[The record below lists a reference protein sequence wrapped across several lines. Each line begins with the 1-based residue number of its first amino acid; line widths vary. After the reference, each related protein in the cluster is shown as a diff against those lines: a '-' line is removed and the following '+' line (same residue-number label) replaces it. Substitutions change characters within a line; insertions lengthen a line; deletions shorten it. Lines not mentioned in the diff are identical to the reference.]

1 MERDFVIEQLR
12 ASELFGG
19 LTDAALHRVAEATEP
34 VHVTAG
40 GKLTTQGEVA
50 DGAYL
55 LVSGRLRAYATQ
67 PDGSESVL
75 GEIAAGEV
83 VGEMALL
90 SSALRTAT
98 VRAVRDSQLLFF
110 RGSSFAELMVTVP
123 GAAVAVATVLVERLE
138 RANRRPQAVALR
150 RAVAVVPAFGDCT
163 QAIRDIAD
171 ALRSAEPG
179 SRIVTEADALEAC
192 GQDRPESEIVRWL
205 HEVESSCDLVIYLA
219 KDLAGP
225 WAHRCLRQA
234 DHIVA
239 VDASPT
245 ASRERRVVESLA
257 GMINQEVAPT
267 VAAVCIHDPVVTRPT
282 GASVW
287 TNRARIP
294 VHHVRRGNSVDLGRL
309 CRSILRRDI
318 GLVLSG
324 GGARG
329 MAHVGV
335 LRALDERGIP
345 VDVTGGSSFGGI
357 VAMFRSLDLSWHEI
371 RDVLWETVGRPGAPV
386 DPTLPAIAVS
396 QGTKLANVL
405 NQAFGD
411 ATIENSW
418 LRTFCVASNLS
429 TGHPLVLTSGPMAA
443 ALRASV
449 AIPGVFPPVSTADGE
464 VLVDGGVMNNLPVDV
479 MADFSDGG
487 QIIAVNLRA
496 PAQLA
501 AGELPAD
508 GVVSGWRTIARRLN
522 PLSPKPQMPS
532 LVEIL
537 ARSSEVGGTAT
548 SRLMEQRADF
558 VLHPPSRGHALL
570 EFGAL
575 DDLIAGGYDYT
586 MAMIDS
592 WEADGRSLP

>member
-1 MERDFVIEQLR
+1 MDRDFVIEQLR

-55 LVSGRLRAYATQ
+55 LISGRLRAYAVQ
-67 PDGSESVL
+67 SDGSESVL

-90 SSALRTAT
+90 SAATRTAT

-110 RGSSFAELMVTVP
+110 RGAVFTELMATVP
-123 GAAVAVATVLVERLE
+123 GAAAAMATVLVERLE
-138 RANRRPQAVALR
+138 RANRRPQSMSPR
-150 RAVAVVPAFGDCT
+150 RAVALVPAFGDCT
-163 QAIRDIAD
+163 APIRDIAD
-171 ALRSAEPG
+171 ALRRAEPG
-179 SRIVTEADALEAC
+179 SRVVTEADAIEAC
-192 GQDRPESEIVRWL
+192 GTDRPENEMVRWL
-205 HEVESSCDLVIYLA
+205 HEVETSSDLVIYLA
-219 KDLAGP
+219 DDLTGT

-239 VDASPT
+239 VDASPD
-245 ASRERRVVESLA
+245 ARREQRVVASLA
-257 GMINQEVAPT
+257 GMINQDVAPS
-267 VAAVCIHDPVVTRPT
+267 VAAVCVHHPGVARPT
-282 GASVW
+282 GAGVW
-287 TNRARIP
+287 TSRARIP
-294 VHHVRRGNSVDLGRL
+294 VHHVRRGNPSDLGRL

-335 LRALDERGIP
+335 LRAFEERGIP

-357 VAMFRSLDLSWHEI
+357 VAMFRSLDLSWQEI
-371 RDVLWETVGRPGAPV
+371 REVLWETVGRPGAPV
-386 DPTLPAIAVS
+386 DPTPPVIAVS
-396 QGTKLANVL
+396 RGIKLANVL
-405 NQAFGD
+405 SQAFGD

-429 TGHPLVLTSGPMAA
+429 TGHPLVLTSGPMAT

-464 VLVDGGVMNNLPVDV
+464 VVVDGGVMNNLPVDV

-487 QIIAVNLRA
+487 PIIAVNLRA
-496 PAQLA
+496 PAELA

-508 GVVSGWRTIARRLN
+508 GVVSGWGTIARRLN
-522 PLSPKPQMPS
+522 PFSARPQMPS
-532 LVEIL
+532 LVEVL

-575 DDLIAGGYDYT
+575 DDLIAGGYEYT